1 MKWKS
6 LHFRSKRELA
16 AFLVLVIILA
26 GILMV
31 LTTPLH
37 EMLHVGMCTVS
48 PWVEVDEIYLLGVP
62 ETVTGNALPSM
73 FGCVIAKP
81 AYHGAL
87 ADRPAYADLLQEI
100 ICLSVQILLT
110 VYLTLKISIFVFT
123 HDIKL
128 CFLGKTRPCVS

>member
-1 MKWKS
+1 MKWES
-6 LHFRSKRELA
+6 LRFRSKRELA
-16 AFLVLVIILA
+16 AFLVLVIFLV

-37 EMLHVGMCTVS
+37 ETLHVVMCTIE
-48 PWVEVDEIYLLGVP
+48 PWVEIHEVYLLGVP
-62 ETVTGNALPSM
+62 ETVNGHALPSM
-73 FGCVIAKP
+73 FGCVVAKP
-81 AYHGAL
+81 TYHGAL

-110 VYLTLKISIFVFT
+110 VYLTLKISIFVCT

-128 CFLGKTRPCVS
+128 CFLGKAWPCVS